1 MKSKKELR
9 QEFKIKRCQLSTEDE
24 ESLNHKLLLQFQK
37 IDLTKVSYMHVYLP
51 IQKYHEPD
59 TYPIINYVKE
69 FFPKIILV
77 VSRSNFSDYSMQHY
91 ILDHQTIFET
101 NEWGIPE
108 PVSGVEVRPS
118 VIDFILVPLL
128 AFDVDGHRVGY
139 GKGFYDRFFA
149 LCTLE
154 TQRVGLSFFDPIE
167 RIADRNEHDVVLT
180 KAITPNRIYSF
191 SSHGHDTSF

>member
-1 MKSKKELR
+1 M
-9 QEFKIKRCQLSTEDE
+9 KRCQLSKVDE
-24 ESLNHKLLLQFQK
+24 ESLNHELLSQFQK
-37 IDLTKVSYMHVYLP
+37 IELTKVSYLHVFLP
-51 IQKYHEPD
+51 IQKYHEAD
-59 TYPIINYVKE
+59 TYPIINYVRE

-91 ILDHQTIFET
+91 IFDHQTVFET

-108 PVSGVEVRPS
+108 PVSGVEVSAS

-128 AFDVDGHRVGY
+128 AFDVDGYRVGY

-149 LCTLE
+149 LCAPE

-167 RIADRNEHDVVLT
+167 RISDRNEHDVVLT

-191 SSHGHDTSF
+191 SPHGLDISF

>member
-9 QEFKIKRCQLSTEDE
+9 QEFKMKRCQLSKEDE

-37 IDLTKVSYMHVYLP
+37 IDLTKVSYMHVFLP

-101 NEWGIPE
+101 NEWGISE
-108 PVSGVEVRPS
+108 PVSGVEVPPS

-128 AFDVDGHRVGY
+128 AFDVQGY
-139 GKGFYDRFFA
+139 SVA
-149 LCTLE
+149 
-154 TQRVGLSFFDPIE
+154 
-167 RIADRNEHDVVLT
+167 
-180 KAITPNRIYSF
+180 
-191 SSHGHDTSF
+191 